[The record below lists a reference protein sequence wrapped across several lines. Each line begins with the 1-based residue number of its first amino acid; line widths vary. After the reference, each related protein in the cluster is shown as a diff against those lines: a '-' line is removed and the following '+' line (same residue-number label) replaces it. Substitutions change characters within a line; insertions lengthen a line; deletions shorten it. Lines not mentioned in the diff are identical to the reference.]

1 MCFVESLTMLLSSI
15 LQILNQYQTQPS
27 SFQNTVKPASA
38 ATFSIAQDNSG
49 LQQIRNEIASAA
61 GLLRPLSPEHIDP
74 VTLTGPSLE
83 ELMQTIAKLKE
94 PNKSRVVDV
103 FE

>member
-1 MCFVESLTMLLSSI
+1 MLMSSI
-15 LQILNQYQTQPS
+15 LQILSQYQTQQPV
-27 SFQNTVKPASA
+27 FQKAVTPASP
-38 ATFSIAQDNSG
+38 ATFAAALESSG
-49 LQQIRNEIASAA
+49 LQQIQLEIAAAA

-74 VTLTGPSLE
+74 VTLAGPNLE

-94 PNKSRVVDV
+94 PITPRQIDV

>member
-1 MCFVESLTMLLSSI
+1 MLLSSI
-15 LQILNQYQTQPS
+15 LEILNQYRPEPPAYQRAA
-27 SFQNTVKPASA
+27 KPPPAATSSA
-38 ATFSIAQDNSG
+38 AEQTSG
-49 LQQIRNEIASAA
+49 LQKIRLEIAAEA
-61 GLLRPLSPEHIDP
+61 GLLRPLSPERIEP
-74 VTLTGPSLE
+74 VNLTGPNLE